1 MFRLPFQFLGAS
13 DIDGR
18 SLHTRSGLATILASG
33 NVTGYPSL
41 CAKVTASFSVLS
53 DAINAV
59 KSSLLERD
67 ERRDITDA
75 ILQLQKA
82 EGEKLNLTAALH
94 LERLRLRNAE
104 LESQASSDGG
114 DGTTTTELLR
124 GGIRMLRQKIGGAVE
139 EINEALEELRC
150 IAADED

>member
-1 MFRLPFQFLGAS
+1 MIVAS
-13 DIDGR
+13 SCVGR
-18 SLHTRSGLATILASG
+18 HRVGR
-33 NVTGYPSL
+33 
-41 CAKVTASFSVLS
+41 S